1 MKYAKLHIQSIGEYA
16 LNRGTFPGKCK
27 WQIRAGRDG
36 EGEEERERYY
46 KHPYVNLATI
56 WPVVA
61 ITDIPAEDCVA

>member
-16 LNRGTFPGKCK
+16 LNRGNVSIGKCK
-27 WQIRAGRDG
+27 WQIRAGRRGG
-36 EGEEERERYY
+36 EGGYY

>member
-36 EGEEERERYY
+36 EGEGGERE
-46 KHPYVNLATI
+46 VL
-56 WPVVA
+56 
-61 ITDIPAEDCVA
+61 